1 MFLKTLQMIN
11 ADNFIIIEPTV
22 PFGGGGG
29 VLLCFVFVL
38 CVFLQMIN
46 VKKMIEILYLP
57 HKMHQNLINT
67 IPRMLMQTV
76 AVAGVDYQRAALRL
90 LQ

>member
-38 CVFLQMIN
+38 CVSSN
-46 VKKMIEILYLP
+46 DKCKN
-57 HKMHQNLINT
+57 NLIVIIFAT
-67 IPRMLMQTV
+67 
-76 AVAGVDYQRAALRL
+76 
-90 LQ
+90 

>member
-1 MFLKTLQMIN
+1 MIN

-46 VKKMIEILYLP
+46 VKKIDRVI
-57 HKMHQNLINT
+57 IFAT
-67 IPRMLMQTV
+67 
-76 AVAGVDYQRAALRL
+76 
-90 LQ
+90 

>member
-29 VLLCFVFVL
+29 GLLCFVFVL
-38 CVFLQMIN
+38 CVFHQMIN
-46 VKKMIEILYLP
+46 VK
-57 HKMHQNLINT
+57 T
-67 IPRMLMQTV
+67 I
-76 AVAGVDYQRAALRL
+76 
-90 LQ
+90 

>member
-22 PFGGGGG
+22 PFGGG

-46 VKKMIEILYLP
+46 VKKNDRDIIFA
-57 HKMHQNLINT
+57 T
-67 IPRMLMQTV
+67 
-76 AVAGVDYQRAALRL
+76 
-90 LQ
+90 

>member
-29 VLLCFVFVL
+29 VFIVFCFCSL
-38 CVFLQMIN
+38 CVSSN
-46 VKKMIEILYLP
+46 DKCKN
-57 HKMHQNLINT
+57 NLIVIIFAT
-67 IPRMLMQTV
+67 
-76 AVAGVDYQRAALRL
+76 
-90 LQ
+90 